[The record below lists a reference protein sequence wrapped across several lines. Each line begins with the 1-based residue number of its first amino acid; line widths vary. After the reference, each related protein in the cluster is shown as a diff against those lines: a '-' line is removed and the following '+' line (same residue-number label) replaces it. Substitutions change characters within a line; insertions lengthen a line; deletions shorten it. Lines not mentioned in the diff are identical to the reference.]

1 VAPHPR
7 AQVLLM
13 PALWAP
19 AFPACQNPNEGF
31 HSLHMDVAGNS
42 ERDVSVTIFCIS
54 NPMQNNRLVIETIQT
69 LPNVYA
75 LMQRNLIRDSETKPS
90 MIAFG
95 WRDTKD
101 NRVYFLDYPNDLE
114 GDRIYYTIVQT
125 ISFRLY
131 GQKTFPKNVPP
142 YQ

>member
-1 VAPHPR
+1 
-7 AQVLLM
+7 
-13 PALWAP
+13 
-19 AFPACQNPNEGF
+19 
-31 HSLHMDVAGNS
+31 
-42 ERDVSVTIFCIS
+42 
-54 NPMQNNRLVIETIQT
+54 MQNNRLVIETIQT